1 MDISTY
7 KAILFDVDKTL
18 TTDWQKIPDRTVAA
32 LTLLHDRGIQY
43 GVATGRSYA
52 NLKSIL
58 SVFPNEALHIVSG
71 GAELIR
77 TDGTVVWKHYI
88 DAATL
93 TQLYAEAKNE
103 HCPIVTAVDGV
114 FYGNEKMR
122 AGGGREEI
130 TQSYRAWLDAM
141 KPLEDVAG
149 QDMPIV
155 VVYEP
160 TPAFVQWLENQDHLS
175 GKKMLNAQGVP
186 YIDVT
191 PKGVSKGSAFAKWC
205 TLQGRD
211 SSQVIGVGDSENDR
225 ELLQAVG
232 FAVAVGNATEE
243 IKAIA
248 DEVIG
253 PCDDEGIATWI
264 ETVFQTI

>member
-1 MDISTY
+1 MDISQY

-18 TTDWQKIPDRTVAA
+18 TNDWQKIPERTVAA
-32 LTLLHDRGIQY
+32 LSVLHKHEFQY

-52 NLKSIL
+52 NLKTML
-58 SVFPNEALHIVSG
+58 TVFPSNALHIVSG
-71 GAELIR
+71 GSELIK

-88 DAATL
+88 DAVTL
-93 TQLYAEAKNE
+93 ANLYTEAQRE
-103 HCPIVTAVDGV
+103 HCSIVSALNGE
-114 FYGNEKMR
+114 FYGNDTMR

-130 TQSYRAWLDAM
+130 TQSYRIWLDAM
-141 KPLEDVAG
+141 KPLEDVSG

-160 TPAFVQWLENQDHLS
+160 TPVFVKWLESQDQLS
-175 GKKMLNAQGVP
+175 GKEMRNAQGVP

-232 FAVAVGNATEE
+232 LAVAMGNATDE
-243 IKAIA
+243 IKALA
-248 DEVIG
+248 DLTIG
-253 PCDDEGIATWI
+253 SCEDEGIATWI
-264 ETVFQTI
+264 ETVFQTT